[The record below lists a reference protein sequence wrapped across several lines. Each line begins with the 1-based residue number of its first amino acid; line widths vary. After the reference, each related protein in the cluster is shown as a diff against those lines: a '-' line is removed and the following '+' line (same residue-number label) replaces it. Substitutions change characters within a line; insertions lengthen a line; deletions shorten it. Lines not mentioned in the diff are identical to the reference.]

1 MLPAVALGGPTPA
14 GGSPRYPQRE
24 PGLSRGAAAPH
35 GPSVSCRPHPA
46 RLGDGPGVAFS
57 CAAEGALSMAA
68 GLTRTDLP
76 PAPLAASGVRLERR
90 ADSPLVTVGRSVVA
104 VGAAPFFREMAP

>member
-35 GPSVSCRPHPA
+35 GPSVSCGPHPE

-57 CAAEGALSMAA
+57 CAVEGALSMAA
-68 GLTRTDLP
+68 RLSWTDLP
-76 PAPLAASGVRLERR
+76 PASL
-90 ADSPLVTVGRSVVA
+90 ADSRVRPEWRASMAVRPGRSGDDA
-104 VGAAPFFREMAP
+104 GAANFFDRKPA